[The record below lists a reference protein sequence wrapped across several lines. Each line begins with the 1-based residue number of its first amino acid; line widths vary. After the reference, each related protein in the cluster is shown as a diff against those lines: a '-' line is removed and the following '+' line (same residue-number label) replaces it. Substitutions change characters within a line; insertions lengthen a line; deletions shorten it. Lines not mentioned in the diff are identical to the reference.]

1 MMEDNEIHVVE
12 TKPILPNADII
23 IGVPD
28 VGLVGPIA
36 ATHMIEALKLPE
48 IGYFESRIFPPI
60 TVVHDHVPKSP
71 VRLYGTEKLVV
82 LVAEMPIA
90 PYLVYPLADALIKWF
105 TEKKPHLIISLGG
118 VARQDRVEITTPDVF
133 GLPTDEEVASMLTTA
148 GIKVFEE
155 GLLIGSYGTLLKD
168 CMRAKLHSVYLM
180 AESHMK
186 YPDPGAAASAISAV
200 NKLIGTSIDVS
211 VLKEKSEEIR
221 VRARDLM
228 KRTGSTMDEMQKGQE
243 QEIPMMYR

>member
-1 MMEDNEIHVVE
+1 MMDDNEIHVVE
-12 TKPILPNADII
+12 TTPILPNVDIV
-23 IGVPD
+23 IGIPD

-36 ATHMIEALKLPE
+36 ATHIIESLKLPD
-48 IGYFESRIFPPI
+48 IGYFESKIFPPV
-60 TVVHDHVPKSP
+60 TVVHDHIPKSP
-71 VRLYGTEKLVV
+71 VRLYGNEKLVV

-105 TEKKPHLIISLGG
+105 LKKKPHLIISLGG
-118 VARQDRVEITTPDVF
+118 VARQDRVEVETPDVF
-133 GLPTDEEVASMLTTA
+133 GLPTDEEVVGMLKNSN
-148 GIKVFEE
+148 IKVFEE
-155 GLLIGSYGTLLKD
+155 GLLVGSYGTILKD
-168 CMRAKLHSVYLM
+168 CMRANLHSVYLM
-180 AESHMK
+180 AEAHMK

-200 NKLIGTSIDVS
+200 NRLIGTKIDVS

-228 KRTGSTMDEMQKGQE
+228 KRTGSNMDELQKVQE

>member
-1 MMEDNEIHVVE
+1 MDDNEIRVVE

-23 IGVPD
+23 IGIPD

-36 ATHMIEALKLPE
+36 VTHMIEALKLPE
-48 IGYFESRIFPPI
+48 IGYFESRIFPPV
-60 TVVHDHVPKSP
+60 TVVHDHVPKSS
-71 VRLYGTEKLVV
+71 VRLYGNEKLVV

-105 TEKKPHLIISLGG
+105 KEKKPHLIISLGG
-118 VARQDRVEITTPDVF
+118 VARQDRVEIETPDVF
-133 GLPTDEEVASMLTTA
+133 GLPTDEEVVDMLKNA
-148 GIKVFEE
+148 DIKVFEE
-155 GLLIGSYGTLLKD
+155 GLLIGSYGTILKD
-168 CMRAKLHSVYLM
+168 CMRANLHSVYLM
-180 AESHMK
+180 AEAHMK

-200 NKLIGTSIDVS
+200 NRLIGTKIDVS

-221 VRARDLM
+221 IRARDLM
-228 KRTGSTMDEMQKGQE
+228 KRTGSNMDELQKVQE

>member
-1 MMEDNEIHVVE
+1 MDDNEIHVVE
-12 TKPILPNADII
+12 TKPIPSNADII
-23 IGVPD
+23 IGIPD

-36 ATHMIEALKLPE
+36 ATHIIESLKLPD

-71 VRLYGTEKLVV
+71 VRIYGSEKLVV

-90 PYLVYPLADALIKWF
+90 PYLVYPIADALIKWF
-105 TEKKPHLIISLGG
+105 KEKKPHLIISLGG
-118 VARQDRVEITTPDVF
+118 VARQDRVDVDTPDVF
-133 GLPTDEEVASMLTTA
+133 GLPTDEEVAGKLTSA

-155 GLLIGSYGTLLKD
+155 GLLVGSYGTILKD
-168 CMRAKLHSVYLM
+168 CMRANLHSVYLM
-180 AESHMK
+180 AEAHMK

-200 NKLIGTSIDVS
+200 NKLIGTNIDVS
-211 VLKEKSEEIR
+211 LLKEKSEEIR